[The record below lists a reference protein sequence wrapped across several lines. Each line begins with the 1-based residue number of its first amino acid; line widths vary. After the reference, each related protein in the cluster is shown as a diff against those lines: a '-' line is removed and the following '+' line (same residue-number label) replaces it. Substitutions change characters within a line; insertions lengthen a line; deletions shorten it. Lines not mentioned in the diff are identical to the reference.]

1 MRATRQM
8 GVFQQPATHHFTVW
22 SRKVNGKRDVNVGKD
37 RKDGIMEYWNAGIT
51 GKRLRIKISRL
62 FCVFPSFLPSIY
74 SVPSFQCSIIPVQQE
89 GSLCRVRSFFEEAQ
103 AVTNVDNSRVRM
115 HTGFVIILKS
125 PREIGQIR
133 KANTIVAE
141 ILQNLRKLV
150 SPGVITRELE
160 RVADEIILAKGAV
173 SAFKGYRGFPGS
185 ICISINEAVVHG
197 IAGNRRLKEGDI
209 VSLDVGVK
217 LNGYFGDAAITVPVG
232 EVDPASRRLVEV
244 TEKALTIGIKK
255 AKAGNRLF
263 DISHAIQVWVEEN
276 GFSVVR
282 DFVGHGIGRDLHED
296 PQIPNFGSPH
306 QGPRLEE
313 GMVLALEPMVN
324 EGTHPVRILDDGWT
338 VVTTDGKRSAHFEH
352 TIVITEGDA
361 EILTQL

>member
-1 MRATRQM
+1 
-8 GVFQQPATHHFTVW
+8 
-22 SRKVNGKRDVNVGKD
+22 
-37 RKDGIMEYWNAGIT
+37 
-51 GKRLRIKISRL
+51 
-62 FCVFPSFLPSIY
+62 
-74 SVPSFQCSIIPVQQE
+74 
-89 GSLCRVRSFFEEAQ
+89 
-103 AVTNVDNSRVRM
+103 M
-115 HTGFVIILKS
+115 HTGSVIIVKS
-125 PREIGQIR
+125 PREIGQLR

-141 ILQNLRKLV
+141 VLQNLRELV
-150 SPGVITRELE
+150 APGVITKELE
-160 RVADEIILAKGAV
+160 RVADGIMLSKGAV

-185 ICISINEAVVHG
+185 ICISINEEVVHG

-217 LNGYFGDAAITVPVG
+217 LNGYFGDAAITVPAG
-232 EVDPASRRLVEV
+232 EVEPGSRRLLEV
-244 TEKALTIGIKK
+244 TEKALAIGIKK
-255 AKAGNRLF
+255 AMAGNRLF
-263 DISHAIQVWVEEN
+263 DISHAIQAWVEEN

-306 QGPRLEE
+306 QGPRLEK

-324 EGTHPVRILDDGWT
+324 EGTHQVRILDDGWT

-361 EILTQL
+361 EILTQV